1 VALLFC
7 VKCFLPVI
15 MPFVFN
21 FLLSNDSNRAEF
33 ISEYSA
39 SDPLVI
45 FMFSSK
51 AQFMNS

>member
-1 VALLFC
+1 VAFLFC
-7 VKCFLPVI
+7 VKCFLLVI

-21 FLLSNDSNRAEF
+21 FLLSNDSNRVEF
-33 ISEYSA
+33 IGEYFA

-51 AQFMNS
+51 AHFMTS

>member
-1 VALLFC
+1 VVFLSVLSVFFHHSC
-7 VKCFLPVI
+7 ICFQ
-15 MPFVFN
+15 

-33 ISEYSA
+33 IGEYSA